1 MNAQKI
7 DILVKEF
14 ESALEAIRKNE
25 GYEPFI
31 TIFGEHIHNFLE
43 KIKDE
48 NISLGDIMSLLQ
60 ELRANISNSIAIK
73 KTFIRDDEN
82 KKAILVAEK
91 FIDALDKIIHCD
103 SFRSLFDDDTDR
115 YEENMTLSRIIIRS
129 IKNIVEKNGK

>member
-14 ESALEAIRKNE
+14 ESALEDIRKNE

-60 ELRANISNSIAIK
+60 ELRANISSSIAIK